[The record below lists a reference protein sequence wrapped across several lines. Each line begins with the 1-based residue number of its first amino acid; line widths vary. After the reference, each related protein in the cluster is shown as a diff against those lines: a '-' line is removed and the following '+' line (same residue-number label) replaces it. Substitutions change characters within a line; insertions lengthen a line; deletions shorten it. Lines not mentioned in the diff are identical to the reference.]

1 MAIAILNLLNETGPS
16 SYRLYI
22 IRCSSLWL
30 LLLVVSIACV
40 CVLCGFLFCTFSATQ
55 FSIWPKF
62 VSSTAHNTQHTHVV
76 PANSYIVKYISFSN
90 ALPNNKQKRVVLK
103 AVQGKNEF
111 SNAMNSQAVQHTPT
125 HTHIHSYVFLKNFG
139 SYSSFI
145 FEFVLLIYLAKSLH
159 GDEGTTILLIVQ

>member
-1 MAIAILNLLNETGPS
+1 MWNSTQTHKHTCTQYQQQSSSSINLTILPKNEMAIAILNLLNETGPS

-111 SNAMNSQAVQHTPT
+111 SNAMNS
-125 HTHIHSYVFLKNFG
+125 
-139 SYSSFI
+139 
-145 FEFVLLIYLAKSLH
+145 
-159 GDEGTTILLIVQ
+159 